1 MAKFNVGDIVCAS
14 TSSGLYKIV
23 SIEPYISQHRL
34 YTAQK
39 IWPELSTEICYL
51 SSFVPAIQGL
61 EMEITEQEKN
71 VRKKIAH
78 ITAMKTKLKELRAA
92 PETEPET
99 EHVLLRTTPQGK
111 PVVASSKRK

>member
-14 TSSGLYKIV
+14 IGSDLYKIM
-23 SIEPYISQHRL
+23 SIEPYIGQHRL

-39 IWPELSTEICYL
+39 IWPEPSTELYYL
-51 SSFVPAIQGL
+51 SCFVPAIQGL

-111 PVVASSKRK
+111 PVVASAKRK